1 MTIVEMK
8 LEHQKHKRALVQID
22 ELISGLK
29 YGSLEWSNMVQAK
42 SKIERATQTLLV
54 NLNDLK

>member
-1 MTIVEMK
+1 MK